1 MMRLRVL
8 AILMP
13 ALAMLALLPALGD
26 AAAAGQRALVLEID
40 GVIGPPLADYI
51 GRELRAARPDEVGIV
66 VLRMNTPGGL
76 DASMRQ
82 IVSAILASPVPV
94 ATYVAPNGARAA
106 SAGTY
111 IAYASAIAAMA
122 PGTNIGAATPI
133 QLAGHPM
140 APPDP
145 TRQKEKAEKAGEP
158 ADAETRKLVND
169 AIAYI
174 RGLAALNGRNAD
186 WAADAVRSAA
196 SVTAAEALSLHVIDV
211 IADDIPDLLRK
222 IDGRTVNVAGKP
234 QQLAT
239 AGLDVVTVPPGW
251 RTELLGL
258 VTNPNVAFILM
269 LIGIYGLILEFFN
282 PGAVAP
288 GLIGAIS
295 LLVALYALAL
305 LPISYAGAALVLLG
319 VALMV
324 AEAHIGA
331 FGALGVGG
339 IAAFVIGAL
348 LMFPERVPGFTL
360 SGGVIAGAAIGSAAL
375 FIVVLAAL
383 LRSRKR
389 PVVTGSEALIGA
401 EGETVAWQGSEGRV
415 RVKGEIWLARSDRAA
430 RGRRS
435 REGSR
440 SRRPRSP
447 RRSHP
452 SSLACVPLVR
462 RRRDVTARYY
472 LRHAARPYVDVNPK
486 APEAGQHARP
496 GRFSARTASGARHL
510 HGSGW
515 RFRPRADAA
524 SECSNA
530 ERRRVLRAA
539 MRNLPFAEPGRRAAP
554 RAGLGR
560 HLWAQGRQR
569 RRLPLFAGLRRGR
582 FRLGRGASRLLPDRP
597 PGGHSRRRHALQ
609 TEERGRAQSHHRLS
623 EGAEVTGRPVPSM
636 SRRGSADA
644 APQSR
649 HHDQEQRRTP

>member
-145 TRQKEKAEKAGEP
+145 TRQKEKADKPGEP

-174 RGLAALNGRNAD
+174 RGLAGLNGRNAD

-196 SVTAAEALSLHVIDV
+196 SVTAAEALSLHVVDV
-211 IADDIPDLLRK
+211 IADDVPDLLRK

-383 LRSRKR
+383 LRSRKA

-415 RVKGEIWLARSDRAA
+415 RVKGEIWLARSAAPLAAGDHVRVVDRD
-430 RGRRS
+430 G
-435 REGSR
+435 
-440 SRRPRSP
+440 
-447 RRSHP
+447 
-452 SSLACVPLVR
+452 L
-462 RRRDVTARYY
+462 
-472 LRHAARPYVDVNPK
+472 
-486 APEAGQHARP
+486 
-496 GRFSARTASGARHL
+496 
-510 HGSGW
+510 
-515 RFRPRADAA
+515 
-524 SECSNA
+524 
-530 ERRRVLRAA
+530 VLRVEAI
-539 MRNLPFAEPGRRAAP
+539 RAP
-554 RAGLGR
+554 
-560 HLWAQGRQR
+560 
-569 RRLPLFAGLRRGR
+569 
-582 FRLGRGASRLLPDRP
+582 
-597 PGGHSRRRHALQ
+597 
-609 TEERGRAQSHHRLS
+609 
-623 EGAEVTGRPVPSM
+623 
-636 SRRGSADA
+636 
-644 APQSR
+644 
-649 HHDQEQRRTP
+649 